1 MTKPEFL
8 SVVIPTFNSAGTIS
22 HTLLSILSNDF
33 PKGLYEVIVVDNGSQ
48 DNTVEIVK
56 RFPVRLYSCPKR
68 GQGPARNKGIN
79 QTIGNIVCFTDSDV
93 IAPSDWLQKISD
105 FFKKHPDADAVGGRV
120 LPPSSGHRT
129 LIQKWVGEVYY
140 VDQSFP
146 TEKTHAKICTYTG
159 STYSANCAYKKDAL
173 LSVNGFDESVWDGN
187 DIDLCW
193 TLLKK
198 GRNIFFNPDLQII
211 HLGFPWN
218 IRLSFRKQFAWGR
231 INIYLTRIHCRHY
244 KKRVLKAMLFSI
256 YRIIMEMSALPSPS
270 AKPKTKQ
277 LVRINVHLA
286 FFLGRLLELMH
297 PFKKIEATK

>member
-8 SVVIPTFNSAGTIS
+8 SVVIPTFNSADTIS
-22 HTLLSILSNDF
+22 HTLISILSNDY
-33 PKGLYEVIVVDNGSQ
+33 PKDLYEVIVVDNGSL

-68 GQGPARNKGIN
+68 GQGPARNKGIR
-79 QTIGNIVCFTDSDV
+79 QALGDTVCFTDSDV

-120 LPPSSGHRT
+120 LPPRSGHRT

-140 VDQSFP
+140 MDQSFP
-146 TEKTHAKICTYTG
+146 AEMMHAKICTYTG
-159 STYSANCAYKKDAL
+159 STYSANCAYRKDAL

-198 GRNIFFNPDLQII
+198 GKNIVFNPDIQII

-218 IRLSFRKQFAWGR
+218 MRLSFRKQFAWGR
-231 INIYLTRIHCRHY
+231 INIYLTRIHCRDY
-244 KKRVLKAMLFSI
+244 KKGILIGMLFSI
-256 YRIIMEMSALPSPS
+256 ARIIKETAALLRPGSS
-270 AKPKTKQ
+270 PKTKQ
-277 LVRINVHLA
+277 LVRIHVHLA
-286 FFLGRLLELMH
+286 FLLGRLLELMH
-297 PFKKIEATK
+297 PFKQIEATR